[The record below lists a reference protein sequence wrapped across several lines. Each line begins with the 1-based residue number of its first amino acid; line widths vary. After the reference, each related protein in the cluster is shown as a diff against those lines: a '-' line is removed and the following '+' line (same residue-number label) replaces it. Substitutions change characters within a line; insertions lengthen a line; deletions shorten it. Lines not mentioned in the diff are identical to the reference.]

1 MRIVLLGA
9 PGSGKGTQAA
19 LMVDALGLPHIS
31 TGVLL
36 RAAVA
41 AGSKLGQQAKAVMDR
56 GDLVSDDIMLGLIEE
71 RLSQDDMAAGFILDG
86 YPRNLSQASAL
97 DAVLQRLRQPV
108 EIALQIDVDEE
119 EVIQR
124 IAGRAAAEGRSD
136 DSEEV
141 ARNRMRVYTE
151 QTAPVVDYYAAR
163 GLLTRI
169 LGSGTVEEVFQRIM
183 FALHSEPAVQSGAT
197 LRSGS
202 D

>member
-19 LMVDALGLPHIS
+19 LMVEALGLPHIS

-41 AGSKLGQQAKAVMDR
+41 ANTPLGKAAKAVMDR
-56 GDLVSDDIMLGLIEE
+56 GELVSDEIMLGLIEE
-71 RLSQDDMAAGFILDG
+71 RLAQNDAANGFILDG
-86 YPRNLSQASAL
+86 YPRNLPQAAAL
-97 DAVLQRLRQPV
+97 DEVLRRLKQPL

-141 ARNRMRVYTE
+141 VRNRMRVYAE
-151 QTAPVVDYYAAR
+151 QTAPVAGYYTEQGR
-163 GLLTRI
+163 LTRV
-169 LGSGTVEEVFQRIM
+169 LGQGSVDDVFQRIL
-183 FALHSEPAVQSGAT
+183 AVLHARSE
-197 LRSGS
+197 
-202 D
+202 

>member
-19 LMVDALGLPHIS
+19 LMVEALGLPHIS

-41 AGSKLGQQAKAVMDR
+41 SNSPLGQAAKAVMDR
-56 GDLVSDDIMLGLIEE
+56 GELVSDDIMLGLIEE
-71 RLSQDDMAAGFILDG
+71 RLSQSDVSGGFILDG
-86 YPRNLSQASAL
+86 YPRNLSQAKAL
-97 DAVLQRLRQPV
+97 DELLQRLSQPV
-108 EIALQIDVDEE
+108 EQALQIDVDEE

-136 DSEEV
+136 DSEAV
-141 ARNRMRVYTE
+141 VRNRMRVYAE
-151 QTAPVVDYYAAR
+151 QTAPVADYYAAQS
-163 GLLTRI
+163 LLTRI
-169 LGSGTVEEVFQRIM
+169 LGQGSIDDVFQRIM
-183 FALHSEPAVQSGAT
+183 AVLHS
-197 LRSGS
+197 RS

>member
-19 LMVDALGLPHIS
+19 LMVEALGLPHIS

-41 AGSKLGQQAKAVMDR
+41 ANTSLGKAAKAVMDR
-56 GDLVSDDIMLGLIEE
+56 GELVSDEIMLGLIGE
-71 RLSQDDMAAGFILDG
+71 RLTQADVAPGFILDG
-86 YPRNLSQASAL
+86 YPRNLSQAAAL
-97 DAVLQRLRQPV
+97 DDVLKRLRQPV
-108 EIALQIDVDEE
+108 EVALQIDVDEE

-141 ARNRMRVYTE
+141 VRNRMRVYAE
-151 QTAPVVDYYAAR
+151 QTAPVADYYTEQ
-163 GLLTRI
+163 GKLTRI
-169 LGSGTVEEVFQRIM
+169 LGQGSVEDVFQRIL
-183 FALHSEPAVQSGAT
+183 AVLHARSE
-197 LRSGS
+197 
-202 D
+202 

>member
-41 AGSKLGQQAKAVMDR
+41 ANSPLGQAAKAVMDR
-56 GDLVSDDIMLGLIEE
+56 GELVSDDIMLGLIEE
-71 RLSQDDMAAGFILDG
+71 RLSQSDVAGGFILDG
-86 YPRNLSQASAL
+86 YPRNLSQAKAL
-97 DAVLQRLRQPV
+97 DELLRRLDQPV
-108 EIALQIDVDEE
+108 EQALQIDVDTE

-136 DSEEV
+136 DSEAV
-141 ARNRMRVYTE
+141 VRNRMRVYAE
-151 QTAPVVDYYAAR
+151 QTAPVAEHYAEQ
-163 GLLTRI
+163 GVLTRI
-169 LGSGTVEEVFQRIM
+169 LGQGSVDEVFQRIM
-183 FALHSEPAVQSGAT
+183 AVLHAST
-197 LRSGS
+197 SGS